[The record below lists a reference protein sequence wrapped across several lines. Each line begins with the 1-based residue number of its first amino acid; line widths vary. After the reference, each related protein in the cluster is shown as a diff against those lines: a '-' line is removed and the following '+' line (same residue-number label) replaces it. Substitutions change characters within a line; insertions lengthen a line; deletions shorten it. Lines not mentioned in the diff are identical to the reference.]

1 MLKIIVFIIIG
12 YILNNFTMHI
22 TIILQQM
29 MEIYVYIIS
38 KKLKR
43 IYFLKKIII
52 HFVDVKTYLR
62 LHTLLLPT
70 QVPQRVLNTTSLFI
84 PDALANAVLLS
95 VICMDNQRGRNSI
108 LQNRTF
114 YLGSLHGFIFFGVM
128 GQSNWLIVNKQ
139 KKLNLGNT
147 ARNQQER

>member
-114 YLGSLHGFIFFGVM
+114 YLGSLHGFIFFWSDGPIK
-128 GQSNWLIVNKQ
+128 LAHCKQ
-139 KKLNLGNT
+139 TKKIELGKHST
-147 ARNQQER
+147 